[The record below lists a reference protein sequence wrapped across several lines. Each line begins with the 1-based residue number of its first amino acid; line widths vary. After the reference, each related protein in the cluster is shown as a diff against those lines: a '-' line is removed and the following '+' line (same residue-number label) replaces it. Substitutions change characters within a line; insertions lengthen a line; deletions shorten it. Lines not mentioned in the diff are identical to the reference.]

1 MKSITIKGSKRES
14 VGKVST
20 KALRNAG
27 KVPCVLYGGD
37 QPIHFSANELA
48 FKNLVYT
55 PSVYT
60 ASIELESG
68 EKFAA
73 ILQEIQFHP
82 VTDKILHIDFYQLF
96 DEKPVAL
103 NIPVHL
109 EGNSPGVLNGGTM
122 RFPNRRLKIKALPA
136 NLPDF
141 LTVDISQLKI
151 GDKVYVKD
159 LLNDDYSIQ
168 HPEGMVVVQVRTA
181 RAAIVD
187 EVEEEEGEE
196 GAEGEEGTEG
206 AEATA
211 DGATPDA
218 AAAPK
223 E

>member
-60 ASIELESG
+60 ASIELEGG

-73 ILQEIQFHP
+73 ILQDIQFHP
-82 VTDKILHIDFYQLF
+82 VSDKILHIDFYQLF
-96 DEKPVAL
+96 DDKQVAL
-103 NIPVHL
+103 DIPVNL
-109 EGNSPGVLNGGTM
+109 EGNSPGVISGGIL
-122 RFPNRRLKIKALPA
+122 RFPNRRLKVKALPA

-141 LTVDISQLKI
+141 ITADISSLKI
-151 GDKVYVKD
+151 GDRIFVQD
-159 LLNDDYSIQ
+159 LQNDAYTIV
-168 HPEGMVVVQVRTA
+168 HPDHMVVVQVRMA
-181 RAAIVD
+181 RAVV
-187 EVEEEEGEE
+187 VEEDEEEGEE
-196 GAEGEEGTEG
+196 GEEGEATE
-206 AEATA
+206 
-211 DGATPDA
+211 DGATPEA
-218 AAAPK
+218 AAAK

>member
-60 ASIELESG
+60 ASIELEGG

-73 ILQEIQFHP
+73 ILQDIQFHP
-82 VTDKILHIDFYQLF
+82 VSDKILHIDFYQLF
-96 DEKPVAL
+96 DDKPVAL
-103 NIPVHL
+103 NIPVNL
-109 EGNSPGVLNGGTM
+109 EGNSPGVVAGGVL

-141 LTVDISQLKI
+141 LTADISSLQI
-151 GDKVYVKD
+151 GDRIFVED
-159 LLNDDYSIQ
+159 LQNDAYTIV
-168 HPEGMVVVQVRTA
+168 HPDHMVVVQVRMA
-181 RAAIVD
+181 RAVVV
-187 EVEEEEGEE
+187 EEEEEEEGEE
-196 GAEGEEGTEG
+196 GEGG
-206 AEATA
+206 EATA
-211 DGATPDA
+211 EGATPEGATPDA
-218 AAAPK
+218 AAAK

>member
-68 EKFAA
+68 ENLAA
-73 ILQEIQFHP
+73 ILQDIQFHP
-82 VTDKILHIDFYQLF
+82 VTDKILHIDFYQIF
-96 DEKPVAL
+96 DDKPVAL
-103 NIPVHL
+103 NIPVQL
-109 EGNSPGVLNGGTM
+109 EGSSPGVLNGGNL
-122 RFPNRRLKIKALPA
+122 RFPNRKLKIKAIPS
-136 NLPDF
+136 NLPDYISA
-141 LTVDISQLKI
+141 DISKLKI
-151 GDKVYVKD
+151 GDKVFVRD
-159 LLNDDYSIQ
+159 LQNDAYTIL
-168 HPEGMVVVQVRTA
+168 HPESMVVVQVRMA
-181 RAAIVD
+181 RAAVVEDDDD
-187 EVEEEEGEE
+187 EVEGEE
-196 GAEGEEGTEG
+196 GAE
-206 AEATA
+206 TA
-211 DGATPDA
+211 DGATPE
-218 AAAPK
+218 AAAPQ